1 VNHFEFVA
9 IGVAVALAATGQVA
23 WGQPTSPP
31 PTAPPSTQTTP
42 AATPGVAGLTIAQAI
57 QLALTRNERSRIA
70 DLNVT
75 VSEANVQK
83 ARSAFL
89 PTLSATGN
97 DTVHWRGTTNTANGA
112 LTLSQP
118 LIEPSAWP
126 LYSQAK
132 HQLSSTRAQTI
143 DDKRVLAFDAAKAF
157 FNVLLADE
165 VLQAARRKLDTSRAD
180 VADTNAQVKAQL
192 VSSNDVTRAQIDLAS
207 SEREVASDQGALD
220 QAYVQLALLLN
231 ERVAG
236 GLEVPQ
242 DLLAAGIRPLPVADR
257 LVDQSINLRPDLR
270 ARKDSALAAHDFA
283 REPRMRWFPTLGVTG
298 QFLVNSRATD
308 APADDHTDASL
319 ALSASWVLYDAS
331 ERYADARSRDAQAA
345 IADLNTDNLIRTI
358 DAEVRTAAVTL
369 QSAQQQLTAAND
381 AMIAARKSADETA
394 ILYHQQLARA
404 IELLDANDQRFTAEV
419 NYAVAQFS
427 VATAY
432 LALRQ
437 AMGLD
442 PIGDLP

>member
-1 VNHFEFVA
+1 MRAV
-9 IGVAVALAATGQVA
+9 GVIVALAATGQAA
-23 WGQPTSPP
+23 WGQPSV
-31 PTAPPSTQTTP
+31 TAPASSQTTP
-42 AATPGVAGLTIAQAI
+42 AATPGVQGLTIEQAI
-57 QLALTRNERSRIA
+57 QLALSRNERSRIA

-75 VSEANVQK
+75 IAEAGVQK

-89 PTLSATGN
+89 PTLSANGN
-97 DTVHWRGTTNTANGA
+97 DTLHWRGQANTANGA
-112 LTLSQP
+112 VTLSQP
-118 LIEPSAWP
+118 LIEPTAWP

-132 HQLSSTRAQTI
+132 HELSATRSQTI
-143 DDKRVLAFDAAKAF
+143 DDKRVLAFEAAKAF

-165 VLQAARRKLDTSRAD
+165 VLQAAKRKLETSRAD

-231 ERVAG
+231 ERIAG
-236 GLEVPQ
+236 GLAVPQ
-242 DLLAAGIRPLPVADR
+242 QLLAAGVRPLAGADH
-257 LVDQSINLRPDLR
+257 LVDTSISQRPDLR
-270 ARKDSALAAHDFA
+270 ARKDLARAAHDFA
-283 REPRMRWFPTLGVTG
+283 REPRMRWFPTLGVAG
-298 QFLVNSRATD
+298 QFTVNSRATD

-319 ALSASWVLYDAS
+319 ALTASWVLYDAG
-331 ERYADARSRDAQAA
+331 ERYADAKSRDAQAA
-345 IADLNTDNLIRTI
+345 ISDLTTDNLIRTI

-381 AMIAARKSADETA
+381 AMLAARKSADETA

-432 LALRQ
+432 LELRQ

>member
-1 VNHFEFVA
+1 MRAVGVIGTA
-9 IGVAVALAATGQVA
+9 IVAVAAMGPLAHGQ
-23 WGQPTSPP
+23 S
-31 PTAPPSTQTTP
+31 APPSAQTTP
-42 AATPGVAGLTIAQAI
+42 AATPGVHGLTIEQAI
-57 QLALTRNERSRIA
+57 QLALTRHERSRIA

-75 VSEANVQK
+75 IAEAGVAK

-89 PTLSATGN
+89 PTLSANGN
-97 DTVHWRGTTNTANGA
+97 DTLHWRGQANTANGA
-112 LTLSQP
+112 ITVNQP
-118 LIEPSAWP
+118 LIEPTAWP

-132 HQLSSTRAQTI
+132 HELSATRAQTV

-157 FNVLLADE
+157 FSVLLADE
-165 VLQAARRKLDTSRAD
+165 VLQAARRKLETSRAD

-207 SEREVASDQGALD
+207 SEREVASDQGQLD

-231 ERVAG
+231 ERIAG
-236 GLEVPQ
+236 DLAVPQ
-242 DLLAAGIRPLPVADR
+242 ALLTAGVRPLPGADH
-257 LVDQSINLRPDLR
+257 LVDQSLSARPDLR
-270 ARKDSALAAHDFA
+270 ARKDLALAAHDFA
-283 REPRMRWFPTLGVTG
+283 REPRMRWFPSLGFTG
-298 QFLVNSRATD
+298 QFTVNSRATD
-308 APADDHTDASL
+308 APADDHTDATL
-319 ALSASWVLYDAS
+319 ALTASWVLYDAG

-345 IADLNTDNLIRTI
+345 IADLTTDNLIRTI
-358 DAEVRTAAVTL
+358 DAEVRTAAVAL
-369 QSAQQQLTAAND
+369 QSAQQQLIAAND

-419 NYAVAQFS
+419 NDAVAQFS